1 MKFTLLLHDDE
12 QAWLSM
18 SEAEQGAV
26 ISEHMA
32 YVDALIK
39 AGAMVSGEPLDPAG
53 SAKIVRGG
61 AVQDGP
67 YADTREQLGG
77 FAIVEADSLDDA
89 LSWAERCPA
98 ASAGAV
104 EVRPVLPMAD
114 VPEMNR

>member
-67 YADTREQLGG
+67 YADTKEQLGG
-77 FAIVEADSLDDA
+77 FYVIEAADMDA
-89 LSWAERCPA
+89 ALGWAKKCPTGPN
-98 ASAGAV
+98 GAV
-104 EVRPVLPMAD
+104 EVRPVPD
-114 VPEMNR
+114 YGG